1 MVVSLGTSGTVFAR
15 AERPSADAT
24 GAIAGFADATGA
36 FLPLVCT
43 LNAARVLSATADL
56 LGVDLPT
63 LEALAAQAP
72 PGADGLVLL
81 PYLAGERTPNRPEA
95 TGSLHG
101 LRAATMRPGHIAR
114 AAFEGMLCNM
124 AEALDAIRAAGVSPR
139 RVLLIGGA
147 ARSAL
152 VAAIAAQIFAT
163 PITVPEPAEYVAL
176 GAARQAAW
184 ALAGTPQPPDWPA
197 RTAGTVLSSTD
208 DAATGAA
215 IRARYRQAQTAL
227 YGG

>member
-1 MVVSLGTSGTVFAR
+1 PG
-15 AERPSADAT
+15 P
-24 GAIAGFADATGA
+24 A
-36 FLPLVCT
+36 FVGSEST
-43 LNAARVLSATADL
+43 L
-56 LGVDLPT
+56 
-63 LEALAAQAP
+63 AL
-72 PGADGLVLL
+72 
-81 PYLAGERTPNRPEA
+81 
-95 TGSLHG
+95 
-101 LRAATMRPGHIAR
+101 AR
-114 AAFEGMLCNM
+114 AAS
-124 AEALDAIRAAGVSPR
+124 AAAGCGPGG
-139 RVLLIGGA
+139 VLLIGGA

-152 VAAIAAQIFAT
+152 VATIAAQIFAT

-197 RTAGTVLSSTD
+197 RPAGAVQSSAD